1 MKIASVVQNHFINDN
16 RVWRS
21 ADALQAAGHEVMVV
35 CIHREGLPVRE
46 EVNGVQV
53 HRIKVRSQKL
63 PRGKV
68 LGLLKFI
75 EMYTRIILKYRKWDA
90 WHCNDFNPYF
100 MGVIA
105 RKLNRKLKLVYDS
118 HEYQTGR
125 IDKSPMQLKFIA
137 KKEKQHIQFIDA
149 VILVSDGIGE
159 EYKRLYGV
167 KEVSI
172 IRNVPHKID
181 VPKSRVLRDTFGIRD
196 DQTLFLFQGNLGL
209 SRGAEHLIEAFGNI
223 EDDRAVLVILGSGKF
238 QPMAEEYAAKH
249 ANIFYHTP
257 VPYQQLLEYSTSA
270 DIGVVS
276 SQNICL
282 NNYYSLPNKLF
293 EYIQSGLPVLTNN
306 LIECEKL
313 VNHYDIGVV
322 VDGWTVPQIEKAVA
336 EVVDADLNAFR
347 TNLKKAQEELHWDK
361 EKEKLLA
368 IYNKL

>member
-1 MKIASVVQNHFINDN
+1 MRIASVVQNHFINDN

-35 CIHREGLPVRE
+35 CIHKEGLPVRE

-75 EMYTRIILKYRKWDA
+75 EMYARIILKYRKWDV

-137 KKEKQHIQFIDA
+137 RKEKQHIQSMDA

-159 EYKRLYGV
+159 EYKRL
-167 KEVSI
+167 
-172 IRNVPHKID
+172 IR
-181 VPKSRVLRDTFGIRD
+181 S
-196 DQTLFLFQGNLGL
+196 
-209 SRGAEHLIEAFGNI
+209 
-223 EDDRAVLVILGSGKF
+223 
-238 QPMAEEYAAKH
+238 
-249 ANIFYHTP
+249 
-257 VPYQQLLEYSTSA
+257 
-270 DIGVVS
+270 
-276 SQNICL
+276 
-282 NNYYSLPNKLF
+282 
-293 EYIQSGLPVLTNN
+293 
-306 LIECEKL
+306 
-313 VNHYDIGVV
+313 
-322 VDGWTVPQIEKAVA
+322 
-336 EVVDADLNAFR
+336 
-347 TNLKKAQEELHWDK
+347 
-361 EKEKLLA
+361 
-368 IYNKL
+368 